1 MCRDDGRRD
10 SGARGQVA
18 QENATFPASQSLNT
32 ERMRRK
38 KVAEAN
44 EVNTHLFVP
53 VEPGRREEGFREPR

>member
-18 QENATFPASQSLNT
+18 QENATFPAGQALST

-44 EVNTHLFVP
+44 GVNTHLFVP
-53 VEPGRREEGFREPR
+53 VEPGPGEEGFREPR